1 MAYLIQS
8 GADVD
13 VADSDGKTSLY
24 MACQLPGCLNFTC
37 LESPNLSLLPIP
49 MERHDIVDV
58 FVNQPVDSEED
69 IPNILNGPVDVLH

>member
-24 MACQLPGCLNFTC
+24 MACQLPGLHFTSLNHQSFTP
-37 LESPNLSLLPIP
+37 S
-49 MERHDIVDV
+49 
-58 FVNQPVDSEED
+58 
-69 IPNILNGPVDVLH
+69 